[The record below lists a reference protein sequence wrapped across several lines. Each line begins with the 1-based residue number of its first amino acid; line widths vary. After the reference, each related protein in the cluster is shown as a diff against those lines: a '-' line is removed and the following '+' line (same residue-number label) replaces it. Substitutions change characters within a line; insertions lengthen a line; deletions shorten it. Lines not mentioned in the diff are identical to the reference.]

1 MQVYKYLSPYL
12 KGFPFGD
19 DPCAP
24 GRNGAYFIVAADP
37 LSLVL
42 AKPPSAIGADVVVGS
57 MQRFG
62 VPMWPRSGTG
72 GDAGGQRVAMGKKT
86 RQNAMRMP

>member
-1 MQVYKYLSPYL
+1 M
-12 KGFPFGD
+12 
-19 DPCAP
+19 DPSTVRR
-24 GRNGAYFIVAADP
+24 RNGAYFIVAADP

-62 VPMWPRSGTG
+62 VPMWRHSSS
-72 GDAGGQRVAMGKKT
+72 QR
-86 RQNAMRMP
+86 